1 MSELL
6 AWLPVWRGVLAADRK
21 V

>member
-6 AWLPVWRGVLAADRK
+6 AWLPVWRGLLAADRK